1 MSVLPGVDP
10 ASAGSKSRAGVVV
23 VGAGPVGLVAAIE
36 LARQGLRPIVLDAK
50 EGIAWTSRATCI
62 SRRSLEILDRIG
74 AGAAFDAKAL
84 PWSRGRSFYRDRLA
98 FRLEMP
104 YAPGDRHAP
113 FVNLQQC
120 YTEQFLL
127 DALHA
132 LDGAAEVRWRH
143 RVTEVRPGNDG
154 VALGV
159 TGPDGAY
166 ELRADWL
173 VAADGGRSTVR
184 EEMQLQLSGTA
195 YESRYLIADI
205 EVEGIERPVERNV
218 WFDPPSNPGST
229 VILHVQPDHVWRVDY
244 QLRDD
249 EDAELALRE
258 ENVRARLQA
267 QLDMM
272 GVGAPWR
279 LIWKSL
285 YRALALSLD
294 SYHHGRV
301 LFTGDAAHLV
311 PIFGVRGLNSG
322 IDDAHNLGWKLAMVS
337 GGLAPE
343 ALLESYSHER
353 RRAARENHEQAIKST
368 WFMSPPSAGFRLLR
382 DTALSLATEHEWA
395 SALVNPRQSSAQAYD
410 DSPVIL
416 PDAEA
421 SGAGVIPGDPLPNL
435 PLAGGGFLHEVLPRT
450 GFAAL
455 LFIDEVADPDAI
467 GEVGR
472 AVAEAPVGLEL
483 VLIGSEQRL
492 LSLEPAALKRKVI
505 DCDGSLAQKFAAREF
520 PLYLVRPDEHVAARL
535 PTIAPAPLLSA
546 LEVALGKRTVAGSPR
561 ASGEQASNAS
571 VNGLGEM
578 GLERVFE
585 AISRAADAAGEAGTS
600 QFLARLA
607 LVLSH
612 ELGDAGRVLALI
624 EGVKPDVTEL

>member
-1 MSVLPGVDP
+1 MSRSPGADP
-10 ASAGSKSRAGVVV
+10 ASAGRTSQAEVVV

-50 EGIAWTSRATCI
+50 DGIVWTSRATCI

-104 YAPGDRHAP
+104 HAPGDRHAP

-127 DALHA
+127 DALVA
-132 LDGAAEVRWRH
+132 LDGAAEIRWRH
-143 RVTEVRPGNDG
+143 RVTRVRPGHDG

-159 TGPDGAY
+159 AGPDGAY

-173 VAADGGRSTVR
+173 IAADGGRSLVR
-184 EEMQLQLSGTA
+184 EEMRLPLSGTA
-195 YESRYLIADI
+195 CESRYLIADI

-249 EDAELALRE
+249 EDAEVALRE
-258 ENVRARLQA
+258 ENVRERLQA

-285 YRALALSLD
+285 YKALALSLE

-301 LFTGDAAHLV
+301 LFAGDAAHLV

-343 ALLESYSHER
+343 ALLASYSHER

-382 DTALSLATEHEWA
+382 DAVLSLATRHAWA
-395 SALVNPRQSSAQAYD
+395 STLVNPRQSAAQAYD

-416 PDAEA
+416 PDAEP
-421 SGAGVIPGDPLPNL
+421 SETGVKPGDPLPNL
-435 PLAGGGFLHEVLPRT
+435 PLAPGAAAPAGYLHEVLPRT

-455 LFIDEVADPDAI
+455 LFVDAI
-467 GEVGR
+467 ADLNAVGEIGR
-472 AVAEAPVGLEL
+472 AVAAASIPVAL
-483 VLIGSEQRL
+483 VLIGSEERL
-492 LSLEPAALKRKVI
+492 LSLGPGSGRMVK
-505 DCDGSLAQKFAAREF
+505 DPDGSLAKKFAAGEF

-535 PTIAPAPLLSA
+535 PAVDPASLLRA
-546 LEVALGKRTVAGSPR
+546 IEVALGKRKAAPVARPPKTAGEC
-561 ASGEQASNAS
+561 ASDAS
-571 VNGLGEM
+571 VNGLGEA

-585 AISRAADAAGEAGTS
+585 AISRGVDAAGEAGAS

-607 LVLSH
+607 LMLSQ
-612 ELGDAGRVLALI
+612 EIGDAGRVLALI
-624 EGVKPDVTEL
+624 GTA

>member
-1 MSVLPGVDP
+1 MSVSPGR
-10 ASAGSKSRAGVVV
+10 SGSRAGVVV

-36 LARQGLRPIVLDAK
+36 LKRQGLRPIVLDAK

-104 YAPGDRHAP
+104 HAPGDRHAP

-127 DALHA
+127 DALQA
-132 LDGAAEVRWRH
+132 LDGGAEVRWRH
-143 RVTEVRPGNDG
+143 RVTNVKPGNDG
-154 VALGV
+154 VALSIA
-159 TGPDGAY
+159 GPDGAY

-184 EEMQLQLSGTA
+184 EEMHLPLSGTA

-205 EVEGIERPVERNV
+205 EVDGVERPVERNV

-258 ENVRARLQA
+258 ENVRERLQA

-285 YRALALSLD
+285 YKALALSLD

-301 LFTGDAAHLV
+301 LFAGDAAHLV

-343 ALLESYSHER
+343 ALLASYSHER

-382 DTALSLATEHEWA
+382 DAALSLATEHEWA
-395 SALVNPRQSSAQAYD
+395 SALVNPRQASAQAYD
-410 DSPVIL
+410 DSPIVV
-416 PDAEA
+416 PDAEP
-421 SGAGVIPGDPLPNL
+421 SDAGVKPGEVLPNL
-435 PLAGGGFLHEVLPRT
+435 PFAGGGFLHEMLPRS
-450 GFAAL
+450 GFGAL
-455 LFIDEVADPDAI
+455 LFIDAMTDLNAVGAI
-467 GEVGR
+467 GR
-472 AVAEAPVGLEL
+472 AVAKAPVSL
-483 VLIGSEQRL
+483 VLIGQAEHLQSPGPVSGRML
-492 LSLEPAALKRKVI
+492 RDP
-505 DCDGSLAQKFAAREF
+505 DGSLAKKFAAGEF
-520 PLYLVRPDEHVAARL
+520 PLYLVRPDEYVAARL
-535 PTIAPAPLLSA
+535 PAIALAALLSA
-546 LEVALGKRTVAGSPR
+546 LEIALGRQNAAPR
-561 ASGEQASNAS
+561 ARPPNERSSHASM
-571 VNGLGEM
+571 NGLGEA

-585 AISRAADAAGEAGTS
+585 AISRGVDAAGEAGAP

-607 LVLSH
+607 LMLSH
-612 ELGDAGRVLALI
+612 ELGDAARALEMI
-624 EGVKPDVTEL
+624 GQIRPDVTSR